1 VANCYDDDDA
11 TNCIHPQ
18 IPIVKVNEFKKR
30 WDLNTNRYTVC
41 IPQIGFLII
50 PILYG
55 MRFLLD
61 QPTVCC
67 PCDHVMATGIC
78 VFIMIDTLFQYV
90 YHCKNDGIFPQKMTL
105 ISYAIYCHCI
115 CGDVLCFY
123 LIQKRKFL
131 MIYMLS
137 ITRWI
142 TCEWRLL
149 CGPHFLFLVTC
160 SKTLCVTAP
169 VVVVPFP
176 FTVPFSINLSK
187 WFPAPFGYCFFILV
201 PIFAESIWRTTN
213 VAIFIFANQ

>member
-1 VANCYDDDDA
+1 MG
-11 TNCIHPQ
+11 
-18 IPIVKVNEFKKR
+18 F
-30 WDLNTNRYTVC
+30 NTNRYTVC

-149 CGPHFLFLVTC
+149 CGPHFL

-169 VVVVPFP
+169 VVGCCSIPIHRPF
-176 FTVPFSINLSK
+176 FNKSEQMVSCTIWILLFY
-187 WFPAPFGYCFFILV
+187 FGPHFCRIYLENNKCGHFHFC
-201 PIFAESIWRTTN
+201 ESVN
-213 VAIFIFANQ
+213 V